1 MSGCAFWIPACSN
14 DTEPNDTEPNDTDST
29 TPESATGTDR
39 PSDSTTDAGN
49 CNCGRPFAPPDTSA
63 TKPLIH
69 LTANLETILGLQS
82 RAAYLHGNGHLDPT
96 TLRTLAQDAT
106 WQVIFT
112 VGRKCFDALTTSAR
126 CSVPD
131 PPTGTESAH
140 SPHCT
145 CPCTCGAPPSPAATA
160 DLLNQATLL
169 NRAAAEHDAV
179 ASMLPT
185 RMTTPSALR
194 YTPSAALAQ
203 WVRAQYPTCR
213 FPGCAVQSSRCDL
226 DHIVGFDHKNPE
238 QGGWTISSN
247 LAPFC
252 RTHHN
257 LKTSRLWTI
266 EKLPDDVLHITDPH
280 GNHYFSPP
288 EL

>member
-1 MSGCAFWIPACSN
+1 MTAGILADHYKKLIETDPARTN
-14 DTEPNDTEPNDTDST
+14 AEYPDGHGGHT
-29 TPESATGTDR
+29 TP
-39 PSDSTTDAGN
+39 
-49 CNCGRPFAPPDTSA
+49 PP
-63 TKPLIH
+63 
-69 LTANLETILGLQS
+69 G
-82 RAAYLHGNGHLDPT
+82 
-96 TLRTLAQDAT
+96 
-106 WQVIFT
+106 
-112 VGRKCFDALTTSAR
+112 
-126 CSVPD
+126 
-131 PPTGTESAH
+131 
-140 SPHCT
+140 
-145 CPCTCGAPPSPAATA
+145 
-160 DLLNQATLL
+160 
-169 NRAAAEHDAV
+169 
-179 ASMLPT
+179 
-185 RMTTPSALR
+185 ALR

-257 LKTSRLWTI
+257 LKTSKLWPT

-280 GNHYFSPP
+280 GSHYFSPP